1 MAALNQEHC
10 EACNAD
16 APKVSD
22 DELASLIREIPEWT
36 PVTDDGV
43 MMLRREFKFKN
54 FRQALEFTNKVGE
67 IAEAEKH
74 HPEIITEWGKATV
87 TWWTHAINGLHKNDF
102 VMAAKT
108 DEILK

>member
-22 DELASLIREIPEWT
+22 DELASLMREIPEWT

>member
-22 DELASLIREIPEWT
+22 DELASLMREIPEWT
-36 PVTDDGV
+36 PVSDDGV

>member
-22 DELASLIREIPEWT
+22 DELASLMREIPEWT
-36 PVTDDGV
+36 PVSDDGV

-108 DEILK
+108 DEILN

>member
-22 DELASLIREIPEWT
+22 DELASLMREIPEWT
-36 PVTDDGV
+36 PVSDDGV

-87 TWWTHAINGLHKNDF
+87 TWGPMQL
-102 VMAAKT
+102 MAYTKT
-108 DEILK
+108 ILLWLRKRTKS